1 MRILHVEDDAD
12 DRELAAATLRADGLL
27 SEFRYADTRSTFEAE
42 LLHHSFDLILA
53 DYSLPSFDGL
63 TAQAIARRLAP
74 LTPFIFLSATLGE
87 ELAVDRLKDG
97 ATDYVLKQ
105 RIARLPTA
113 VRRARAEAMER
124 AERQRA
130 EEEVRRLHAELAV
143 RAERSDQLLQ
153 AILKHSPLGILVKD
167 VDGRVLLVSPRAAE
181 FLDKPPEDLL
191 GKTTAQVAPPRM
203 ADIYAAHDRTVIET
217 KQAKTF
223 EEPYMRGYELGVLEA
238 RRFPL
243 LDDSGQVYAICCLSE
258 DVTDR
263 KKSEDDLRLVRLEA
277 ERANL
282 AKSEFLSRMSHDL
295 RTPLNAILGFAQLL
309 DLEGLAP
316 DGAEHVRQI
325 LSGGRHLLDLVNEVL
340 DITRIETG
348 HLSLSPEVV
357 PVREV
362 IETTAALVRPLAA
375 QRGVTIDVGPLP
387 AEEMAV
393 LADRP
398 RLGQVL
404 INLLSNAVK
413 YNRDNGRVIIRF
425 EPGDA
430 TTHQPSRL
438 LVTDTGAGIPPEK
451 VKLLFQPFERLGAE
465 RSSIEGTGLGLALS
479 RALARAMGGQLN
491 ATSIVDEGST
501 FWIELPPAVSAPPA
515 AQPAKAAASPAVATT
530 PRAGVVLYVEDNISN
545 VRLMERILCRRPGVE
560 LVHAAHAAEVPALVT
575 ARRPNVI
582 LLDLHLPDVPG
593 DEVLR
598 RLWADPQSRSIP
610 KVMVTADATPGLMK
624 RLKAAG
630 AAAYL
635 TKPLDIAEVLRV
647 IDALLEG
654 NSVAGETP

>member
-1 MRILHVEDDAD
+1 MSTQRPSPRGSVADPMRILHVEDDAD

-167 VDGRVLLVSPRAAE
+167 VGGRVLLVSPRAAE

-203 ADIYAAHDRTVIET
+203 ADIYAAHDRAVIET
-217 KQAKTF
+217 KQAQTF
-223 EEPYMRGYELGVLEA
+223 EEPYMRGHELGVLEA

-309 DLEGLAP
+309 DLRRL
-316 DGAEHVRQI
+316 
-325 LSGGRHLLDLVNEVL
+325 
-340 DITRIETG
+340 TG
-348 HLSLSPEVV
+348 
-357 PVREV
+357 
-362 IETTAALVRPLAA
+362 
-375 QRGVTIDVGPLP
+375 
-387 AEEMAV
+387 
-393 LADRP
+393 
-398 RLGQVL
+398 
-404 INLLSNAVK
+404 
-413 YNRDNGRVIIRF
+413 
-425 EPGDA
+425 
-430 TTHQPSRL
+430 SRL
-438 LVTDTGAGIPPEK
+438 
-451 VKLLFQPFERLGAE
+451 
-465 RSSIEGTGLGLALS
+465 
-479 RALARAMGGQLN
+479 
-491 ATSIVDEGST
+491 ATCS
-501 FWIELPPAVSAPPA
+501 
-515 AQPAKAAASPAVATT
+515 
-530 PRAGVVLYVEDNISN
+530 
-545 VRLMERILCRRPGVE
+545 CRNP
-560 LVHAAHAAEVPALVT
+560 H
-575 ARRPNVI
+575 
-582 LLDLHLPDVPG
+582 
-593 DEVLR
+593 
-598 RLWADPQSRSIP
+598 
-610 KVMVTADATPGLMK
+610 
-624 RLKAAG
+624 
-630 AAAYL
+630 
-635 TKPLDIAEVLRV
+635 
-647 IDALLEG
+647 
-654 NSVAGETP
+654 